1 MSDTSSAAPIDAR
14 IVIFVGGVLR
24 DTIQHP
30 EVACR
35 PPATRGDLAA
45 LMREAPF
52 EPDTR
57 PLKVGIIDGT
67 IHGPSVSPK
76 EVMSAMNAGVQM
88 YGAVGDGALRAAEC
102 ASYGMTGVGR
112 ILEHAM
118 THLIS
123 PLDEYR
129 TPAGGG
135 LHDQSIAAWHVALTD
150 AVADGIATDGDVQ
163 TFLGAARQVP
173 WPQRTLA
180 RVLAS
185 ADRVHDR
192 EQVQRIKVLLSDA
205 RRHVM
210 RQDALAMVQAML
222 ADD

>member
-1 MSDTSSAAPIDAR
+1 MNDVAPTAPDAR
-14 IVIFVGGVLR
+14 IVVFVSGALSEAIR
-24 DTIQHP
+24 HP
-30 EVACR
+30 EIDCR
-35 PPATRGDLAA
+35 PPATRGDLST
-45 LMREAPF
+45 LIREAAF
-52 EPDTR
+52 ETDLR

-67 IHGPSVSPK
+67 IHGPSVPPK
-76 EVMSAMNAGVQM
+76 EVMSALNAGVQL

-102 ASYGMTGVGR
+102 ASYGMAGVGR
-112 ILEHAM
+112 IFEHA
-118 THLIS
+118 TTQLIS

-135 LHDQSIAAWHVALTD
+135 PHDQSMAAWHVALTD
-150 AVADGIATDGDVQ
+150 AVADGTANHGDLQ
-163 TFLGAARQVP
+163 TFLSTARQVP

-185 ADRVHDR
+185 ADQVHHR
-192 EQVQRIKVLLSDA
+192 EQVRRVKSVLSQA

>member
-24 DTIQHP
+24 DTIQHG
-30 EVACR
+30 EVECR
-35 PPATRGDLAA
+35 PPATRGDLTT

-52 EPDTR
+52 NSDAR

-67 IHGPSVSPK
+67 IHGPSVPPK
-76 EVMSAMNAGVQM
+76 EVMSAMGAGVQM

-112 ILEHAM
+112 IFVHA
-118 THLIS
+118 TTQLIS

-129 TPAGGG
+129 TPDGGG
-135 LHDQSIAAWHVALTD
+135 LHDQSIAAWHLALTD
-150 AVADGIATDGDVQ
+150 AAADGTATDGDVH
-163 TFLGAARQVP
+163 TFLSTARQVP
-173 WPQRTLA
+173 WRQRTLA

-185 ADRVHDR
+185 ADHDR
-192 EQVQRIKVLLSDA
+192 EQAQRIKALLSEA

-210 RQDALAMVQAML
+210 RQDALTLVQAML
-222 ADD
+222 DVN